1 MMQLENKL
9 LGILQRSNSTTM
21 QVYSEQLLGIDY
33 INLNRY
39 SFSDENIV
47 SPTTY
52 YTATLIC
59 VSSHRTRNKILLLH
73 GAIIFNDPLK
83 YITVTNKTSVTDVIY
98 ELGTNKNL
106 SVEATKMNFINAFD
120 MYTPIEDMKAND
132 PKISSVRLVYEACLR
147 HILFLASQ

>member
-9 LGILQRSNSTTM
+9 LGILQRSNSATM
-21 QVYSEQLLGIDY
+21 QIYSNQLVGIDY

-39 SFSDENIV
+39 TFQDENIV
-47 SPTTY
+47 SPTVY
-52 YTATLIC
+52 YLATLIC
-59 VSSHRTRNKILLLH
+59 TSNSKIRNTILLTH

-83 YITVTNKTSVTDVIY
+83 FLTVTNKAAATDVIY
-98 ELGTNKNL
+98 ELGTNKTL

-120 MYTPIEDMKAND
+120 MYTPIDELKADD
-132 PKISSVRLVYEACLR
+132 PKVSSVRLVYEACLR